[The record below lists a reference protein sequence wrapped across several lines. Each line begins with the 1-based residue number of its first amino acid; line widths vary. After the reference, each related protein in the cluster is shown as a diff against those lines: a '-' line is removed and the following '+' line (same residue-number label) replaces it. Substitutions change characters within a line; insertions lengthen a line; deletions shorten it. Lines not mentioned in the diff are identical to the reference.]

1 MSPKILIESI
11 LLKATC
17 TPILTI
23 ILLISKQ
30 MYRYK
35 YANTY
40 NITYPL
46 RLTFMARWIYLLC
59 QLKQNRQR
67 KTACKV
73 STCGTKVKHI
83 EVENMAVRNWR
94 CGHVRCS
101 SKSKLL
107 LCRVSS
113 KKSNVQTAYRQY
125 KKYS

>member
-1 MSPKILIESI
+1 MARCIPLIRRYSEDRNTQIPCRDQAGLHISSEQPGLYKTMSPKILIESI

-46 RLTFMARWIYLLC
+46 RLLHLW
-59 QLKQNRQR
+59 QGE
-67 KTACKV
+67 
-73 STCGTKVKHI
+73 STCYA
-83 EVENMAVRNWR
+83 N
-94 CGHVRCS
+94 
-101 SKSKLL
+101 
-107 LCRVSS
+107 
-113 KKSNVQTAYRQY
+113 
-125 KKYS
+125 